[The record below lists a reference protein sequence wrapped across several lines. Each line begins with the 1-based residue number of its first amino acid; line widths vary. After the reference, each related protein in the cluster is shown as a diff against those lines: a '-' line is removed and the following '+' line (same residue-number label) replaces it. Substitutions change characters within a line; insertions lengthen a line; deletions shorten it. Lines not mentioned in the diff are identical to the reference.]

1 MRTIKFRFLGKD
13 RMIYFDL
20 TDIEY
25 GTIIYGDD
33 IVADLTK
40 VDVMQFTGL
49 KDKNGKEIY
58 KGDILRIIN
67 EYDKVNITEVKFID
81 GGFTVEDDFGEYDMT
96 TIGWAINIWDNENS
110 NYEIIGN
117 IYENP
122 DLLK

>member
-1 MRTIKFRFLGKD
+1 MVTIKFRFLGKD